1 MSRLDRYYIPPGV
14 PARPPV
20 PPPNN
25 PGSSAGSAAP
35 PLPKKKGI
43 LVPPPLPPSAPSSV
57 LSGNTSST
65 VGIPVWAFQVRK
77 TKIGKFHKIKSQRHF
92 LCRVQCIYLS
102 MFHTSV
108 QHALINRPLMYI
120 SYERLF
126 SHFSRSILY
135 VYCAGLNISK
145 DNCK

>member
-25 PGSSAGSAAP
+25 PGSSSAGSAAP

-77 TKIGKFHKIKSQRHF
+77 TFFCKFDRSQRSFRLLLSYF
-92 LCRVQCIYLS
+92 LITGNFDERNRSKVSSDVYFLRETFLPFAKLIFREFLKRNQQHLS
-102 MFHTSV
+102 
-108 QHALINRPLMYI
+108 
-120 SYERLF
+120 
-126 SHFSRSILY
+126 
-135 VYCAGLNISK
+135 
-145 DNCK
+145 